1 MKQLQVPVPEA
12 VTASYLIPLKTAPT
26 TAEARQQMLEAVTKF
41 VPDPLRLV
49 ILDAIRRGAVIIHVT
64 QAPDSPPGSPDVIS
78 NVRAE
83 ELTQLA
89 DSPTF
94 VQVTVTSPASV
105 IAVQEWKAR
114 GSAAALAASLGA
126 PLIDVRALDVLTAPE
141 ALASLPDAKFFSR
154 PDTDVAVGLSL
165 QPWVRMHGFADQEK
179 CWATSDGMWR
189 FGLPEFR
196 MGGYRPDLRQEV
208 EQILLGVVFRVWSR
222 LVEEAQATPRG
233 GALVRMPSSV
243 QIPAEMQIHRRHL
256 DQARGVPNR
265 GGSWAEIGL
274 RFDPSP
280 RGRNWLTV
288 CPPSWSEDE
297 VDYLADICHVLFG
310 FEKPSWYYLPHIGAL
325 LEAAESLPDA
335 RRRFNDGELPSGA
348 QFMVRYITPDK
359 EDFRWARVES
369 WGDDDAVVVCDA
381 GRELAPVVQDGRTVL
396 IDTEHIVDWAIWTND
411 DGAAEGAR
419 TEGIGHG
426 F

>member
-1 MKQLQVPVPEA
+1 VKQQLRVPVPET
-12 VTASYLIPLKTAPT
+12 VTASYLIPLKTVMT
-26 TAEARQQMLEAVTKF
+26 VTEARRQILKAVEGC
-41 VPDPLRLV
+41 VPDPLRTV
-49 ILDAIRRGAVIIHVT
+49 ILHGIRQGAVIVHVT
-64 QAPDSPPGSPDVIS
+64 AAPVPPDGTSSVF
-78 NVRAE
+78 AE
-83 ELTQLA
+83 ELTRLA
-89 DSPTF
+89 GSPPF

-114 GSAAALAASLGA
+114 GSAAALAASLGV
-126 PLIDVRALDVLTAPE
+126 PLIDARALDVLTAQE
-141 ALASLPDAKFFSR
+141 ALTSLPDAKFLSR

-165 QPWVRMHGFADQEK
+165 QPWVRLHGFADQEK
-179 CWATSDGMWR
+179 CWATSNGMWR

-196 MGGYRPDLRQEV
+196 MGGYRPDLRREV
-208 EQILLGVVFRVWSR
+208 EQILLGVIFRAWTG
-222 LVEEAQATPRG
+222 LIEEAQATPRG
-233 GALVRMPSSV
+233 GALVRMPRSV

-274 RFDPSP
+274 RLDPSP

-288 CPPSWSEDE
+288 CPPSWGEDE

-325 LEAAESLPDA
+325 LEAAGSLPDA

-348 QFMVRYITPDK
+348 QFMVRYITSDR

-369 WGDDDAVVVCDA
+369 WGDDDVVVCDA
-381 GRELAPVVQDGRTVL
+381 GRELAPVVQDGRTVP
-396 IDTEHIVDWAIWTND
+396 IDAERIIDWAIWTD
-411 DGAAEGAR
+411 DEGAAEGAR